1 MREAF
6 LELTKREKLI
16 LVLLLVVGYLFPL
29 LGVIT
34 FFIARKKTNKTL
46 LRYSAL
52 IGASLAML
60 VYIADYM
67 YLLWT

>member
-16 LVLLLVVGYLFPL
+16 LVLLLVVGYLFPA
-29 LGVIT
+29 LGVII
-34 FFIARKKTNKTL
+34 FFFARKKTNKTL
-46 LRYSAL
+46 LRYSPL
-52 IGASLAML
+52 IGATLAML